1 MVASRCLH
9 PWPPGGDIR
18 VSYNKAHSLDVWM
31 EQCVQRPNKSFSSY
45 SWKKTYISTHFI
57 NFTCITTKKKNP
69 LDVPLLKEQNFLFSL
84 SLFPFTETN
93 QIMITGSLEKVKN
106 PLHELNP
113 LSFIQQGLK
122 LSSAWPRCKSQTKA
136 KILKKKKI
144 SITEEKRADIQ
155 TYIDMMLGM
164 KLLQAATESGYPQSW
179 ACLSRHADSLCC
191 LSPCF

>member
-57 NFTCITTKKKNP
+57 NFTCITTKKKTSRRSSFKGTK
-69 LDVPLLKEQNFLFSL
+69 LSFLSL

-136 KILKKKKI
+136 KILKKKKYPSQKKKEQI
-144 SITEEKRADIQ
+144 F
-155 TYIDMMLGM
+155 
-164 KLLQAATESGYPQSW
+164 KLTLTW
-179 ACLSRHADSLCC
+179 C
-191 LSPCF
+191 

>member
-57 NFTCITTKKKNP
+57 NFTCITTTTKKNP
-69 LDVPLLKEQNFLFSL
+69 LDVPLLKEPNFLF

-93 QIMITGSLEKVKN
+93 QIMITGSLEKLKN

-136 KILKKKKI
+136 KILKKKNIHHRRKKSRYSNLHWHDARYEVTASSNRI
-144 SITEEKRADIQ
+144 RVSTKLSMSKQ
-155 TYIDMMLGM
+155 TCR
-164 KLLQAATESGYPQSW
+164 LLV
-179 ACLSRHADSLCC
+179 L

>member
-1 MVASRCLH
+1 MH
-9 PWPPGGDIR
+9 
-18 VSYNKAHSLDVWM
+18 YNK
-31 EQCVQRPNKSFSSY
+31 
-45 SWKKTYISTHFI
+45 KK
-57 NFTCITTKKKNP
+57 P

-136 KILKKKKI
+136 KILKKKKYPSQKKKEQI
-144 SITEEKRADIQ
+144 F
-155 TYIDMMLGM
+155 
-164 KLLQAATESGYPQSW
+164 KLTLTW
-179 ACLSRHADSLCC
+179 C
-191 LSPCF
+191 